1 MEFCQS
7 TLACS
12 LISSDFL
19 ASKIFMTALPQYSV
33 SLRSKRCCVHVS
45 IETELYDCSKIGYTF
60 LYLSHT

>member
-1 MEFCQS
+1 
-7 TLACS
+7 
-12 LISSDFL
+12 
-19 ASKIFMTALPQYSV
+19 MTALPQYSV